1 MDTIKIRESFL
12 KSFIQTLFDLQER
25 TIKAQ
30 SLQLKEEY
38 TDAELINHLQQFE
51 SAGILTNTSIVNRC
65 ANYLQLL
72 NDEENIKQTSLVEI
86 EQLFRASLKIQPDDL
101 SLREDLAVFLEV
113 VLDRPEDA
121 KKVLSEGI
129 LLAEEKIKRMKLLM
143 QDLNS
148 TD

>member
-1 MDTIKIRESFL
+1 MRTRESFL

-30 SLQLKEEY
+30 SLQLKGEY

-51 SAGILTNTSIVNRC
+51 SAGILANTWIVNRC
-65 ANYLQLL
+65 ADYFQLL
-72 NDEENIKQTSLVEI
+72 NDEQNIEQAPLVDI
-86 EQLFRASLKIQPDDL
+86 EQLYMASLKIQPEDL
-101 SLREDLAVFLEV
+101 SLREDLAVYLDV

-129 LLAEEKIKRMKLLM
+129 LLAEQKIKRMKLLL

-148 TD
+148 PD